1 MFTEKI
7 GERQSALHAFF
18 MERAMGNIEI
28 DESSEASLVKGDFGV
43 AVAYFGLAMCMLA
56 AIYAAS
62 TSPGT
67 AIGDFASMAVL
78 P

>member
-1 MFTEKI
+1 
-7 GERQSALHAFF
+7 
-18 MERAMGNIEI
+18 MGNTDI
-28 DESSEASLVKGDFGV
+28 DDSSEASLVKADFGA

-67 AIGDFASMAVL
+67 AIGDFASMAVF

>member
-1 MFTEKI
+1 M
-7 GERQSALHAFF
+7 R
-18 MERAMGNIEI
+18 NV
-28 DESSEASLVKGDFGV
+28 EADRLCGATNSGKADLGV
-43 AVAYFGLAMCMLA
+43 VFAYFGLAICMLA

-67 AIGDFASMAVL
+67 ALGDFASMTAF